1 MGSDH
6 SKKGIS
12 GKAGLV
18 GLAWA
23 GVGARGLWGG
33 VGGCGGCIV
42 IAEFG
47 VEGMHFLHANIVGCT
62 QLKFVHRGRWVE
74 VDIVG
79 EGAGL

>member
-33 VGGCGGCIV
+33 VGGGSGII

-47 VEGMHFLHANIVGCT
+47 VKGLHFLH
-62 QLKFVHRGRWVE
+62 
-74 VDIVG
+74 G
-79 EGAGL
+79 ERSRRHATLARA